1 MRLKKFNEMFDPMG
15 SWNPKQLEKEEL
27 DILHKIV
34 NELQK
39 NRELMGITYNHNCV
53 KFFLEGLRS
62 EINLP
67 FISISLI
74 DNNKNLSIV
83 KEEFDITDTLGIY
96 SISEVDKVISLI
108 LKI

>member
-1 MRLKKFNEMFDPMG
+1 MFDTMG
-15 SWNPKQLEKEEL
+15 SWNPNQLEKEEV

-39 NRELMGITYNHNCV
+39 NRELIGITYNHNYV
-53 KFFLEGLRS
+53 KFFLEGLR
-62 EINLP
+62 EEKNLP

-74 DNNKNLSIV
+74 DKNLSIV
-83 KEEFDITDTLGIY
+83 KEEFNITDTLGIY